1 MRDKS
6 SNPDRRAFLRLL
18 GGSAAA
24 ALAGQVAT
32 LSYAAQSGA
41 TPDTQADSLRR
52 DKPNFL
58 ILYTDDQGFGDLSC
72 YGARDFR
79 TPNLDALAASG
90 ARFTSWYSN
99 APVCSASRASLLT
112 GRYPQRAGAPG
123 IFAGGRTATGMPR
136 DEITLAEVLK
146 PAGYRSGLMGKWH
159 LGGGPEFR
167 PNQQGFDDF
176 FGFHSGCIDNYSHI
190 YYWGQGGAKGVGR
203 FPFHD
208 LWRNDQEVWENGQF
222 FTELVTREA
231 RRFLGENK
239 SRPFFLYV
247 AYNLPHYP
255 THPPA
260 RYWEHVAHVEDPQ
273 RRTQAA
279 CVAAVDESVGE
290 IMAELKRLA
299 LLERTCIFFS
309 SDNGPSRE
317 QRNLLDDSGRYYSGG
332 SAGPFR
338 GHKFTLFEGGIRMP
352 TLMSWPGTIPSGK
365 VVDQV
370 GVTMD
375 IFPTFVKL
383 AGATLPAD
391 RVVDGRDVFPMV
403 ARGAAGPHAD
413 SPIFWANGGQRAV
426 RRGKWKL
433 LLNPN
438 LDPDEPPA
446 DKIFLADLEKDPG
459 ERTNLADKN
468 PDLVKE
474 LTVLIGTWEKSI
486 EPKKQ

>member
-1 MRDKS
+1 MPNRKS
-6 SNPDRRAFLRLL
+6 GLCRREFLRLV
-18 GGSAAA
+18 GAGAATTIFGCPKGASAASP
-24 ALAGQVAT
+24 VA
-32 LSYAAQSGA
+32 
-41 TPDTQADSLRR
+41 

-58 ILYTDDQGFGDLSC
+58 IFYTDDQGYGDMGC
-72 YGARDFR
+72 YGATDLR
-79 TPNLDALAASG
+79 TSNLDALAASG

-112 GRYPQRAGAPG
+112 GRYPQRAGTPG
-123 IFAGGRTATGMPR
+123 IFGSGRAAPGMPP

-146 PAGYRSGLMGKWH
+146 QVGYRAGLMGKWH

-167 PNQQGFDDF
+167 PNEQGFDDF

-190 YYWGQGGAKGVGR
+190 FYWGQGGAKGR

-208 LWRNDQEVWENGQF
+208 LWRNDAEVWENGQF

-231 RRFLGENK
+231 IRFLGENR

-260 RYWEHVAHVEDPQ
+260 RYWDRVGHIQDPQ

-279 CVAAVDESVGE
+279 TCTAVDDSIGA
-290 IMAELKRLA
+290 IMAELKRA
-299 LLERTCIFFS
+299 GLLERTVVFFS
-309 SDNGPSRE
+309 SDNGPSTE
-317 QRNLLDDSGRYYSGG
+317 QRNLLDDSGRFYYGG

-338 GHKFTLFEGGIRMP
+338 GHKFSLFEGGIRMP

-365 VVDQV
+365 VMDPV

-375 IFPTFVKL
+375 IFPTFIKL
-383 AGATLPAD
+383 AGGQLPSD
-391 RVVDGRDVFPMV
+391 RVIDGLDVFPMI
-403 ARGAAGPHAD
+403 AHGAKSPHD
-413 SPIFWANGGQRAV
+413 TIFWANADQRAI

-433 LLNPN
+433 ILNPKT
-438 LDPDEPPA
+438 DPGETIA
-446 DKIFLADLEKDPG
+446 EKVFLADMEKDPG
-459 ERTNLADKN
+459 EKTNLADKN

-474 LTVLIGTWEKSI
+474 LGSMIEAWEKDVG
-486 EPKKQ
+486 PGKK